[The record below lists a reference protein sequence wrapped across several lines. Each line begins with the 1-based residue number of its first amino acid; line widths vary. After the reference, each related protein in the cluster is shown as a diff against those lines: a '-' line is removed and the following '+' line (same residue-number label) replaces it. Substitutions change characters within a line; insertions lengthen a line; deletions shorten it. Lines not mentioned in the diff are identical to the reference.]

1 MPKSFARL
9 TTRLLLAACL
19 ALPLLGGSA
28 AALEI
33 KEGRDYA
40 VLPQAQPT
48 EAAKGKIE
56 VTEFFW
62 YGCPHCYEFEPT
74 LNLWLKNLP
83 ADVVFRRVPAD
94 FGRWTAGAKLYYTL
108 EMLGVESRLH
118 QALFDAIHRERLNF
132 NNPAAVGKWLESKGV
147 ERKRFD
153 EMYNSFA
160 VQGKVARA
168 QQLTRAHGLNGV
180 PAIIVDGKYLTN
192 NVMAN
197 GYAALPGII
206 NALIAKARAK

>member
-1 MPKSFARL
+1 MPKTFARL

-19 ALPLLGGSA
+19 ALPLFSGPA

-40 VLPQAQPT
+40 VLPQAQAT
-48 EAAKGKIE
+48 ESKGKIE

-74 LNLWLKNLP
+74 LNSWLKNKP

-94 FGRWTAGAKLYYTL
+94 FGRWTAGAKLYYAL
-108 EMLGVESRLH
+108 EMLGVESKLH

-132 NNPAAVGKWLESKGV
+132 NNPAAVGKWLETKGV

-160 VQGKVARA
+160 VQSKVARA

-180 PAIIVDGKYLTN
+180 PAIIVDGRYLTN

-197 GYAALPGII
+197 GFEALPGII
-206 NALIAKARAK
+206 NALIAKARTK